1 MIRNYLKSAFRNL
14 FREKTSALLNLSG
27 LTLGI
32 TCSIILMLLISH
44 HSSFDQYHK
53 KKDRIYRI
61 VYQGE
66 DNGNMTFHAG
76 VAAPLRD
83 AFTNDFPEA
92 EEVLFT
98 SYRANALIRV
108 PQPGKPDAKY
118 VEEGG
123 VVFGESAYFRIFDQP
138 ILAGDA
144 QTSLDEPNKAVIST
158 RLAAKYFNTTDV
170 LGKVIEFGDHS
181 YSISAVM
188 TNPPENTDLPF
199 DLMLSYITVKT
210 RNDEK
215 GWNSIW
221 SDEHCYFLLKENK
234 RIEDVQARLL
244 PFTKKYR
251 GDDHK
256 GQFLVFPLTDF
267 HFDTRFETYTYQT
280 IPRPMLYV
288 LGVIAAIL
296 VLTACINFINL
307 ATADAIKR
315 SKEVG
320 VRKTMGST
328 RMQLVF
334 QFLGETTLVTCIAM
348 VCSLALTQLAL
359 SFVNPFLG
367 LNLNLD
373 LASNPTMIVF
383 LVVILVFVSLFSGF
397 YPAMVVSSYSPALAL
412 KNKIANKASGGFY
425 LRSAL
430 VVFQFFISQFFI
442 IGTIVLIRQTDF
454 FLEKDLGFVKDAIL
468 VVPMP
473 GGQGNNEQNISIRK
487 TLKAELSGLAG
498 IEGIALGSAAPFS
511 GEVNKTGFLLQGDAN
526 EYTTQYKQV
535 DDDYLDVFRLKL
547 LAGRNVEDRDTLS
560 GVVANESFAKLSGFE
575 NPEDLVG
582 TMVTLYR
589 RDYPV
594 LGVVKDFNT
603 ASLQNKIEPTLLFN
617 SARHYKTMAIK
628 VNTTHVAEVVEA
640 VKQRW
645 EEAYPDQLFE
655 YTFLEENIRSFYD
668 GQRRITSLLTL
679 FTSIAIFIGCLGLF
693 GLVSFMTNQ
702 KTKEIGVRKVL
713 GASVENILITFGWS
727 YVRLILVGFLL
738 AIPLGWFVM
747 EQFLNEFA
755 YRIPLSPSIFLTAL
769 LVTIV
774 IALTTVGYKSF
785 RAAVANPVKS
795 LRYE

>member
-1 MIRNYLKSAFRNL
+1 MIRNYLKTAFRNL
-14 FREKTSALLNLSG
+14 LRDKTSALLNLAG

-32 TCSIILMLLISH
+32 TCSIILMLIISH
-44 HSSFDQYHK
+44 HSSFDQFHRNK
-53 KKDRIYRI
+53 ERIYRV

-66 DNGNMTFHAG
+66 DNGNTTFHAG
-76 VAAPLRD
+76 IASPLRD
-83 AFTNDFPEA
+83 AFVNDFPEA

-108 PQPGKPDAKY
+108 PQSGQSDAKY
-118 VEEGG
+118 VEEAG
-123 VVFGESAYFRIFDQP
+123 VVFGESSYFRIFDHS
-138 ILAGDA
+138 ILSGDA
-144 QTSLDEPNKAVIST
+144 QASLDEPNKAVIST
-158 RLAAKYFNTTDV
+158 RLAKKYFNSTDV
-170 LGKVIEFGDHS
+170 LGRLIEFGDDT

-188 TNPPENTDLPF
+188 DNPPDNTDLPF
-199 DLMLSYITVKT
+199 DLILSYITIKSA
-210 RNDEK
+210 NDEK

-234 RIEDVQARLL
+234 HIEDVRARML

-251 GDDHK
+251 GEDHK
-256 GQFLVFPLTDF
+256 GQFLVFPLTGF

-280 IPRPMLYV
+280 IPRTMLYV

-296 VLTACINFINL
+296 ILTACINFINL
-307 ATADAIKR
+307 TTADAIKR

-334 QFLGETTLVTCIAM
+334 QFLGETTLVTSIALF
-348 VCSLALTQLAL
+348 CSLALTQLAL
-359 SFVNPFLG
+359 SFVNSFLE
-367 LNLNLD
+367 LNLSLD
-373 LASNPTMIVF
+373 LASNPTIIGFMV
-383 LVVILVFVSLFSGF
+383 LILVFVSLFSGF

-425 LRSAL
+425 MRSAL

-454 FLEKDLGFVKDAIL
+454 FLEKDLGFAKDAVL
-468 VVPMP
+468 VIPMP
-473 GGQGNNEQNISIRK
+473 VAEGSTEQNISVRK
-487 TLKAELSGLAG
+487 TLKAELSALTG
-498 IEGIALGSAAPFS
+498 IEGVALGSAAPFS
-511 GEVNKTGFLLQGDAN
+511 GEINKTGFLLPGDPM

-535 DDDYLDVFRLKL
+535 DDDYVEVFRLKL
-547 LAGRNVEDRDTLS
+547 IAGQNLDDRDTIS
-560 GVVANESFAKLSGFE
+560 GVVANESFARLCGYE
-575 NPEDLVG
+575 IPEDLIGKV
-582 TMVTLYR
+582 VTLYR
-589 RDYPV
+589 HDYPV
-594 LGVVKDFNT
+594 VGIVNDFNT
-603 ASLQNKIEPTLLFN
+603 ASLQNKIEPTILFN

-628 VNTTHVAEVVEA
+628 VNTSVVPEVVEA

-645 EEAYPDQLFE
+645 EKAYPDQLFE

-668 GQRRITSLLTL
+668 GQRRLATLLAL

-713 GASVENILITFGWS
+713 GASAENIMITFGWN
-727 YVRLILVGFLL
+727 YVRLILMGFLL
-738 AIPLGWFVM
+738 ALPLGWFAM

-755 YRIPLSPSIFLTAL
+755 YRISLSPSIFITAFLVTLAIAL
-769 LVTIV
+769 L
-774 IALTTVGYKSF
+774 TVGYKSF